1 MTRQPRSKKRN
12 SNSTTTMVAADTARR
27 YSDAPIITDENLVN
41 FSRSLEELQLFWL
54 YCGFS
59 VMRSRKPAQT
69 ALTRLLDDGIGD
81 LPFDR
86 LSQLANTGK
95 LRKSLE
101 STRIGGWDRLEGFVR
116 HTAEGGLDL
125 EHGKVEDFEAIHGIG
140 LAKARFFL
148 LCTRENARVA
158 VLDRHILQFLR
169 DQGYP
174 EVPESTPKSRK
185 VYTSLEGYFLQE
197 AERSGIQPAQ
207 FNLEQWRRRATRAIQ
222 D

>member
-1 MTRQPRSKKRN
+1 MARDSRSKKTN
-12 SNSTTTMVAADTARR
+12 SNSTTTMVAGAARR

-86 LSQLANTGK
+86 LRQLADTGK
-95 LRKSLE
+95 LRESLE
-101 STRIGGWDRLEGFVR
+101 STRIGGWDRLEGFLR
-116 HTAEGGLDL
+116 QTAEGRLDL
-125 EHGKVEDFEAIHGIG
+125 KHGKVEDFEAVHGIG

-169 DQGYP
+169 DQDYP

-185 VYTSLEGYFLQE
+185 VYTRLEGYFLRE
-197 AERSGIQPAQ
+197 ADKSGIHPAP
-207 FNLEQWRRRATRAIQ
+207 FNLEQWRQRAQ
-222 D
+222 SDGV